1 MSDTVVKYGQW
12 TNYITRQE
20 FEMKEERN
28 AKGELVWRQTSRE
41 VTPELEVVTLSG
53 GKYDGV
59 KVEIRKGVLGIR
71 YSPNGADAMTQ
82 WETYMRGTGDT
93 FVAA

>member
-1 MSDTVVKYGQW
+1 MRKSGR
-12 TNYITRQE
+12 RQ
-20 FEMKEERN
+20 
-28 AKGELVWRQTSRE
+28 AKKQVDNLLS
-41 VTPELEVVTLSG
+41 VVTLSG

-59 KVEIRKGVLGIR
+59 KVEIRKGALGIR